1 MFSLHTSFFFYLS
14 YIQDVPTS
22 FGWEVRMKI
31 STLCKIN
38 FMKFVF
44 KIEVRSAR
52 IFFAFREILRVFA
65 KDLSKTFWD
74 TW

>member
-1 MFSLHTSFFFYLS
+1 
-14 YIQDVPTS
+14 
-22 FGWEVRMKI
+22 MKI

-44 KIEVRSAR
+44 TIEVRSAR

-65 KDLSKTFWD
+65 KFCYTVVLYFFEMIVRENYQFQNR
-74 TW
+74 